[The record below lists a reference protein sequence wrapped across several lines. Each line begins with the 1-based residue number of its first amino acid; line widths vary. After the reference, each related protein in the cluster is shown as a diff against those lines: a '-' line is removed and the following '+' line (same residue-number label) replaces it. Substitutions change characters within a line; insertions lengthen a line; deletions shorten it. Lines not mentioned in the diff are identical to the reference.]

1 MLPSVATLTSI
12 CEDACHSG
20 QMEEYEVKPLNRQF
34 VQEEFYQRM
43 MDIHGGNTEQSIL
56 TTTNVKQLF
65 RSSHLHVIHPSRTSL
80 WYKLLH
86 QDHLRNQ
93 HKFQQAIERYPED
106 IRNMFGRRNDISV
119 RLPSCVDPNHLP
131 SYHLN
136 RRGQHAVTR
145 ILSIFAYYHP
155 DITCAPL
162 LGPITALFLHYMTEI
177 DAYESLLILA
187 SNDFKVITQ
196 TEIQYQSL
204 THAFCALLRRHCRS
218 TYDVLSKQSSQPS
231 IFDDWLWIIFE
242 YLPFHYLIPIIDC
255 LLIEDMK
262 ILIRIAMSLYHFFV
276 KYSLNQQGLMNKTR
290 RRSSIFRRSK
300 FLRSTRRSQTNLS
313 IFSTPPKKSHINVR
327 EHFIAYIE
335 HLDLPMEKFFKHA
348 FGIHHLQRKVI
359 FRTMEV
365 GENLIDLK
373 IREKGFD

>member
-1 MLPSVATLTSI
+1 MLPSVVTLASI

-20 QMEEYEVKPLNRQF
+20 QMEEYDVRPMNRQF
-34 VQEEFYQRM
+34 VQEDFYNRVM
-43 MDIHGGNTEQSIL
+43 HSYENLSEQSQFEHS
-56 TTTNVKQLF
+56 TTNFKQFF
-65 RSSHLHVIHPSRTSL
+65 RSSHYHIAHPSRTSL
-80 WYKLLH
+80 WYNLLH
-86 QDHLRNQ
+86 QDHIRNQ

-106 IRNMFGRRNDISV
+106 IRNMFGRRNDIIV
-119 RLPSCVDPNHLP
+119 RLPSCVDSNHLP
-131 SYHLN
+131 PYHLN

-155 DITCAPL
+155 DITWAPL

-177 DAYESLLILA
+177 NAYEALLILT

-204 THAFCALLRRHCRS
+204 THAFCTLLRRHCRS
-218 TYDVLSKQSSQPS
+218 TYEILSKQSSQNS

-242 YLPFHYLIPIIDC
+242 YLPFNYLIPILDC

-262 ILIRIAMSLYHFFV
+262 ILIRIAMTLYHFFV
-276 KYSLNQQGLMNKTR
+276 KYGLNHIGFISRAR

-300 FLRSTRRSQTNLS
+300 FSRSSSRRSQTQLSVFSAPSKRSPVNL
-313 IFSTPPKKSHINVR
+313 H
-327 EHFIAYIE
+327 EDLIAYIE
-335 HLDLPMEKFFKHA
+335 HFDLPLEKLFKHA

-365 GENLIDLK
+365 SAED
-373 IREKGFD
+373 